1 MTPTLRAP
9 KIFLRNLTLLV
20 ALVLAVCLST
30 FYGFNWMM
38 RQHVAVSFLN
48 QGATKAEKELV
59 RFFKNGEHILRII
72 TKWAENNTLN
82 DGSHERLDNWFVPV
96 LAEFPAFHNLL
107 IADQQGSYYKLNHTG
122 RDWVSTA
129 ITQPQPDKPVSSRKW
144 SDTDPAPQITRET
157 STYDP
162 RTRPWFQEAWQAPA
176 NVPTWVAP
184 YPFWST
190 GQMGVTGV
198 VRWQNQTTNMVCAL
212 DILLQDIIAFVESL
226 ALAPGA
232 SVFLLERERN
242 SFAVLGEPD
251 QAASPKASISLAL
264 SEWKK
269 KGLAV
274 DEPFPFQYG
283 GETLWAGFHPL
294 VSKIPNFY
302 LGVLIPER
310 AIVGA
315 TADRQWL
322 LFTLI
327 GAILLTGLVVGWKMT
342 KPYIAHGGFSAA
354 GTQPTADQ
362 LKALVEKGEG
372 PELEFKSTM
381 RMNLATGKPGKEIEV
396 AWLKAIVAFLNSQGG
411 TLLIGVNDS
420 GELLG
425 LSADAFQNDDKSLL
439 HCKNLIHQHIGPE
452 YSKYIQFGMHRVEGQ
467 SLVVVHCSK
476 AQDPAFLKVNKEEEF
491 YIRSGPSNIRLTTGQ
506 VIRYLKSRK

>member
-1 MTPTLRAP
+1 MTPTTRAHR
-9 KIFLRNLTLLV
+9 IVFRNLTLLV
-20 ALVLAVCLST
+20 AFILAVCLSA

-38 RQHVAVSFLN
+38 RQHVAVSLLN

-59 RFFKNGEHILRII
+59 KFFQNGEHVLRII

-96 LAEFPAFHNLL
+96 LEEFPTFHNLL

-122 RDWVSTA
+122 QNWVSSA
-129 ITQPQPDKPVSSRKW
+129 FIQPHSDKLVSSRKW
-144 SDTDPAPQITRET
+144 SDTDPAPRITRET
-157 STYDP
+157 SAYDL
-162 RTRPWFQEAWQAPA
+162 RARPWFQEAWQTPT

-184 YPFWST
+184 YPFWNS
-190 GQMGVTGV
+190 GQMGVTGMI
-198 VRWQNQTTNMVCAL
+198 RWQNQTTNMVCAL
-212 DILLQDIIAFVESL
+212 DILLQDIIAFVDAL

-232 SVFLLERERN
+232 SVFLLEREQN

-251 QAASPKASISLAL
+251 QAASPKANISLAL
-264 SEWKK
+264 SEWEKR
-269 KGLAV
+269 GWAV
-274 DEPFPFQYG
+274 DSPFPVQYG

-294 VSKIPNFY
+294 ATKISVFY

-310 AIVGA
+310 AIVGE

-322 LFTLI
+322 LFTFI

-342 KPYIAHGGFSAA
+342 KPYITHGGFSAA

-362 LKALVEKGEG
+362 LRALVEKGEG

-411 TLLIGVNDS
+411 TLLIGVSDN
-420 GELLG
+420 GEFLG
-425 LSADAFQNDDKSLL
+425 LSLDAFQNEDKSLL

-467 SLVVVHCSK
+467 SLVVVHCNK
-476 AQDPAFLKVNKEEEF
+476 ALDPAFLKVNKEEEF

>member
-1 MTPTLRAP
+1 MTPTTRAHR
-9 KIFLRNLTLLV
+9 IVFRNLTLLV
-20 ALVLAVCLST
+20 AFILAVCLSA

-38 RQHVAVSFLN
+38 RQHVAVSLLN

-59 RFFKNGEHILRII
+59 RFFQNGEHVLRII

-96 LAEFPAFHNLL
+96 LEEFPTFHTLL

-122 RDWVSTA
+122 RDWVSSA
-129 ITQPQPDKPVSSRKW
+129 FIQPHPDKLVSSRKW

-157 STYDP
+157 SAYDL
-162 RTRPWFQEAWQAPA
+162 RARPWFQEAWQTPA

-184 YPFWST
+184 YPFWNT
-190 GQMGVTGV
+190 GQMGVTGMI
-198 VRWQNQTTNMVCAL
+198 RWQNQTTNMVCAL
-212 DILLQDIIAFVESL
+212 DILLQDIIAFVDAL

-232 SVFLLERERN
+232 RVFLLEREQN

-264 SEWKK
+264 SEWEKR
-269 KGLAV
+269 GWAV
-274 DEPFPFQYG
+274 DSPFPVQYG

-294 VSKIPNFY
+294 ATKISVFY

-327 GAILLTGLVVGWKMT
+327 GAILITGLAAGWKMT
-342 KPYIAHGGFSAA
+342 KPYITHGGFSAA
-354 GTQPTADQ
+354 GARPTADQ

-372 PELEFKSTM
+372 PEVEFKSTM
-381 RMNLATGKPGKEIEV
+381 RMNLATGKPGKEIEIS
-396 AWLKAIVAFLNSQGG
+396 WLKAIVAFLNSQGG
-411 TLLIGVNDS
+411 TLLIGVNDK
-420 GELLG
+420 GEFLG
-425 LSADAFQNDDKSLL
+425 LSSDSFHNDDKCLL

-452 YSKYIQFGMHRVEGQ
+452 YSKYIQFGIYQVDGQ
-467 SLVVVHCSK
+467 TLVVVHCSK
-476 AQDPAFLKVNKEEEF
+476 ALDPVFLKVNKDEEF

-506 VIRYLKSRK
+506 VIRHLKSSK